1 MTRQVV
7 QQSTWIV
14 PIILLFVAACNKFN
28 SPPTNRSGTT
38 FVLFAIGVV
47 FYYALII
54 ALWLL
59 VTIGL
64 SQGSFGLAWA
74 LGTLQLGLGPE
85 GREQLAQYAPIF
97 SALIIVVASQFRWV
111 SGIDSA
117 ARSFCINLAAIPREA
132 DRLALELSQSTEF
145 QPEDG
150 LRKRVTTI
158 VSENISPKA
167 LNFSG
172 DGSLSANFTRAV
184 TLYWLFV
191 GSRHNGGL
199 GVKGNVHSRAVYAR
213 IMQQGEEMVARAGR
227 RYEDLIQTG
236 LAYFTSSN
244 PAKELREALSE
255 NVTEVSN
262 LVCNLIARFVLSCEM
277 TYSGRRER
285 LHKMGFDASHQ
296 VPHFGPDKWATTIL
310 GVIVLS
316 IAIMAFMPGTK
327 PPEAGKILIIAITF
341 GISIGFAVLGAI
353 VVAQRFIEH
362 QHGEKSTFP
371 PIAELVIAA
380 LIVASLSAALRIG
393 IPLVPVL
400 IQGGSVGLQGVV
412 VDFIAR
418 WPGIIVPFFCT
429 ISLGLLCSYVGS
441 LSSSWRRAAGIG
453 ALGNALAF
461 AIAGLL
467 VGWLLKDDVKE
478 QFYIH
483 PEHATRIIMATTSMV
498 GAIIGAWVLA
508 VFNKSER
515 VRKDEAARAADQRS
529 VGIPELFFSASSTN
543 LEAGPVP
550 SEAASILGG
559 YTRSNVERI
568 EGRYVCFRPAFT
580 SISVITAYIIIV
592 RWDESACC
600 LVFEEQ
606 DRVDAGHT
614 QQGRVYIPD
623 GRPFMSLVTVERGAM
638 RLIMVSRPDGKELAR
653 GLILTLSNPGG
664 ANFTPASAPIVLKRL
679 VDETPQLG
687 FIRSDSPDYEGYR
700 HELEKVA
707 PVFGL
712 FAPAPALGPS
722 TEVTPSKVA
731 DVRLSVVR

>member
-1 MTRQVV
+1 
-7 QQSTWIV
+7 
-14 PIILLFVAACNKFN
+14 
-28 SPPTNRSGTT
+28 
-38 FVLFAIGVV
+38 
-47 FYYALII
+47 
-54 ALWLL
+54 
-59 VTIGL
+59 
-64 SQGSFGLAWA
+64 
-74 LGTLQLGLGPE
+74 
-85 GREQLAQYAPIF
+85 
-97 SALIIVVASQFRWV
+97 
-111 SGIDSA
+111 
-117 ARSFCINLAAIPREA
+117 
-132 DRLALELSQSTEF
+132 
-145 QPEDG
+145 
-150 LRKRVTTI
+150 
-158 VSENISPKA
+158 
-167 LNFSG
+167 
-172 DGSLSANFTRAV
+172 
-184 TLYWLFV
+184 
-191 GSRHNGGL
+191 
-199 GVKGNVHSRAVYAR
+199 
-213 IMQQGEEMVARAGR
+213 
-227 RYEDLIQTG
+227 
-236 LAYFTSSN
+236 
-244 PAKELREALSE
+244 
-255 NVTEVSN
+255 
-262 LVCNLIARFVLSCEM
+262 M

-362 QHGEKSTFP
+362 QHGEKSTSP

-441 LSSSWRRAAGIG
+441 LSSSWRRVAGIG
-453 ALGNALAF
+453 ALGNAKAF

-543 LEAGPVP
+543 LEAGQ
-550 SEAASILGG
+550 I
-559 YTRSNVERI
+559 
-568 EGRYVCFRPAFT
+568 GRA
-580 SISVITAYIIIV
+580 
-592 RWDESACC
+592 
-600 LVFEEQ
+600 
-606 DRVDAGHT
+606 
-614 QQGRVYIPD
+614 
-623 GRPFMSLVTVERGAM
+623 
-638 RLIMVSRPDGKELAR
+638 
-653 GLILTLSNPGG
+653 
-664 ANFTPASAPIVLKRL
+664 
-679 VDETPQLG
+679 
-687 FIRSDSPDYEGYR
+687 
-700 HELEKVA
+700 
-707 PVFGL
+707 
-712 FAPAPALGPS
+712 
-722 TEVTPSKVA
+722 
-731 DVRLSVVR
+731 